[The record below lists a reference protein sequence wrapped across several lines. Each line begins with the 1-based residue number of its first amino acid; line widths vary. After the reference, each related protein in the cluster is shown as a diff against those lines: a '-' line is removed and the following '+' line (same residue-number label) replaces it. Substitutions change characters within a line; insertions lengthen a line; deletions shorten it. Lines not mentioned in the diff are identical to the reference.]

1 MYACWSIKGGSGT
14 TVFASALALL
24 LAEHHG
30 EATIIDMGG
39 DVPSVL
45 GMAEPA
51 GSGIRDWLSSTDRD
65 PQGLVA
71 LRVAATSRLHVIPA
85 GSASSFDDS
94 ALDDLVQSV
103 SNQQVVVDFGSL
115 QPPDSVRRAAR
126 ADWLVVRPC
135 YLALRR
141 AARLSHRPTGIV
153 LLKEQG
159 RALTTRDVQSVVGAP
174 VVAEITVAD
183 GIARSVD
190 AGLLA
195 TRLPTQLAK
204 ELQVLL

>member
-30 EATIIDMGG
+30 EATVIDMGG

-45 GMAEPA
+45 GMAELA
-51 GSGIRDWLSSTDRD
+51 GTGIRDWLSSTDRD
-65 PQGLVA
+65 PQGLVD

-85 GSASSFDDS
+85 GSASSFDNS

-103 SNQQVVVDFGSL
+103 TDQQVVVDFGSL

-141 AARLSHRPTGIV
+141 DFVDRKPVTWYALSKPGRKALDTHLSALRAVIAAS
-153 LLKEQG
+153 
-159 RALTTRDVQSVVGAP
+159 GA
-174 VVAEITVAD
+174 
-183 GIARSVD
+183 
-190 AGLLA
+190 
-195 TRLPTQLAK
+195 
-204 ELQVLL
+204 